1 MYALPE
7 IQSRFYAAMM
17 ADAESA
23 ETAVLEVM
31 EEDARRGR
39 RRLAAYRRGIFGN
52 LCNALVTSYPVV
64 ANIVGL
70 PFFREAA
77 RLYILSNPSRS
88 GDLNDYGEGFAAFVG
103 DYPHALELPYL
114 ADVARL
120 DWLAQAT
127 RNAPERDATD
137 LSILATIRAERYGDL
152 VFELDPA
159 HARLD
164 SDWPLHDIW
173 RVNQPGYTG
182 DMEVDFARSSRVL
195 LRREYGVV
203 SVEPMDSAEA
213 VFFDALANEMPLARA
228 AAVALD
234 EDAGFEFGAKLQ
246 DWIAKGLLH
255 KARLAADT
263 EHVE

>member
-7 IQSRFYAAMM
+7 IQSRFYDAMM
-17 ADAESA
+17 ADTGSA
-23 ETAVLEVM
+23 ETAVLEMM
-31 EEDARRGR
+31 EEDARRGQ

-88 GDLNDYGEGFAAFVG
+88 GDLNDYGEGFPAFIG
-103 DYPHALELPYL
+103 DYPHARELPYL
-114 ADVARL
+114 AEVARL
-120 DWLAQAT
+120 DWLTQAV
-127 RNAPERDATD
+127 RNAPDRDPTD
-137 LSILATIRAERYGDL
+137 LSMLASIPAARYGDL
-152 VFELDPA
+152 LFELDPA

-173 RVNQPGYTG
+173 RVNQPGYAG
-182 DMEVDFARSSRVL
+182 AMEVDFARGSQVL
-195 LRREYGVV
+195 LRREHGVV
-203 SVEPMDSAEA
+203 IVAPMDSAEA
-213 VFFDALANEMPLARA
+213 AFLDALANGIPLARA
-228 AAVALD
+228 AAAALN
-234 EDAGFEFGAKLQ
+234 EDAGFEFGARLQ
-246 DWIAKGLLH
+246 SWVAAGLLY
-255 KARLAADT
+255 KARLAAET